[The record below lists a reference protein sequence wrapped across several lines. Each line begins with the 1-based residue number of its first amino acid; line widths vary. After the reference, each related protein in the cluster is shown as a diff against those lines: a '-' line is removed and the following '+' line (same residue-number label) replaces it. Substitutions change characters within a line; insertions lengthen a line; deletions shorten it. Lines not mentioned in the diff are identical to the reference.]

1 MKPLLI
7 FHGNFRKISGPL
19 VSGET
24 QIVFDVPELF
34 ENEIEGI
41 VRLTKNTNLLVA
53 LYDADQYVE
62 ENNTKITNQE
72 EENVS

>member
-7 FHGNFRKISGPL
+7 FHANFKKVSGPL

-41 VRLTKNTNLLVA
+41 VRVTKNKNLIIA
-53 LYDADQYVE
+53 LYDADNDYVE
-62 ENNTKITNQE
+62 ESNPSITE
-72 EENVS
+72 EENIS

>member
-1 MKPLLI
+1 MKPSLI
-7 FHGNFRKISGPL
+7 FHANFKKVSGPL

-41 VRLTKNTNLLVA
+41 VRVTKNKNLIIA
-53 LYDADQYVE
+53 LYDADNDYVE
-62 ENNTKITNQE
+62 ESNPSITE
-72 EENVS
+72 EENIS

>member
-7 FHGNFRKISGPL
+7 FHANFKKVSGPL

-41 VRLTKNTNLLVA
+41 VRATKNKNLIIA
-53 LYDADQYVE
+53 LYDADNEYVE
-62 ENNTKITNQE
+62 ESNPSITE
-72 EENVS
+72 EENIS

>member
-1 MKPLLI
+1 MKPLII
-7 FHGNFRKISGPL
+7 FHANFKKVSGPL

-41 VRLTKNTNLLVA
+41 VRVTKNKNLIIA
-53 LYDADQYVE
+53 LYDADNEYVE
-62 ENNTKITNQE
+62 ESNPSITE
-72 EENVS
+72 EENIS

>member
-1 MKPLLI
+1 MKPLII
-7 FHGNFRKISGPL
+7 FHANFKKVSGPL

-41 VRLTKNTNLLVA
+41 VRVTKNKNLIIA
-53 LYDADQYVE
+53 LYDADNDYVE
-62 ENNTKITNQE
+62 ESNPSITE
-72 EENVS
+72 EENIS